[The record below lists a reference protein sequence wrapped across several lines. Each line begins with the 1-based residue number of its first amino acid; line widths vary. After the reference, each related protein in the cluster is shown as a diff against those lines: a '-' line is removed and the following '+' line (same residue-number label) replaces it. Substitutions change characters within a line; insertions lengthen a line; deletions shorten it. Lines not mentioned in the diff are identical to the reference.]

1 MTQPAATPAKP
12 VEWSPRLVI
21 EDRCASSIVDRILRE
36 VEPFLKRAAKHI
48 AAKYP
53 AIRRDL
59 IQEARITLWE
69 LDLGRFAQ
77 RDARYLRRI
86 LCTRMFHSYQSECR
100 SGLTTGWS
108 KHAGGHAA
116 VSMALARRAKSL
128 HDS

>member
-1 MTQPAATPAKP
+1 MTQPAATLAKP

-77 RDARYLRRI
+77 GDADCLKSMLYSRMLHLYRNERRG
-86 LCTRMFHSYQSECR
+86 
-100 SGLTTGWS
+100 GLTS
-108 KHAGGHAA
+108 
-116 VSMALARRAKSL
+116 R
-128 HDS
+128 